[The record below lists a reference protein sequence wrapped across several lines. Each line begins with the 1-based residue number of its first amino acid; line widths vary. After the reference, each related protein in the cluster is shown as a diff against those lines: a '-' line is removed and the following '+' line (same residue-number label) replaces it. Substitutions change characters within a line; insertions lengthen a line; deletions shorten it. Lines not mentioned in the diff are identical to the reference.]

1 MNKLSLTRK
10 ARTHLIDHILGRK
23 MEVAGGAAPASA
35 ECPTRYSS
43 IPDAFTRFDRFPGY
57 EKCWFPRQHP
67 SDWVW

>member
-1 MNKLSLTRK
+1 MNKPSLTRK

-23 MEVAGGAAPASA
+23 MEVAGIAAPVPS

-57 EKCWFPRQHP
+57 EKMLVPKAASER
-67 SDWVW
+67 